1 MQVTETLSDGLK
13 RAFTVVLPAADI
25 EGRRTA
31 RLTDIGKNM
40 RLPGFR
46 PGKVPMSLIKQRY
59 GTAVIAEILEESVNE
74 ATQKLMSDRGLRPA
88 GQPKVDLTD
97 FGAPT
102 AALEKDLEFKVELEL
117 LPDIQMPDFG
127 AISLTR
133 YRADV
138 APEAVDR
145 ALGQIA
151 TRNRDLQDVA
161 EGHAAEKGE
170 VLTVDFV
177 GKIDGVEFQGGTATD
192 TTVEVSGDGF
202 IPGFTEQLEG
212 VKIGDSRTIN
222 VNFPAEY
229 GAAELAG
236 KAATFDITV
245 KAMKHP
251 VVPAIDD
258 DLAKKMGMEGLDQ
271 AKEFI
276 AQQIQREYDQLA
288 RLRIK
293 RQLLDALATQVDFAL
308 PDGMVEAEFTQI
320 WQRVE
325 ADMKEGRADDDD
337 KGKDEAT
344 LRGEYRA
351 IAERRVRLGLLL
363 ADIGRVNGLT
373 VSPEELTRAMRVEA
387 MRYPG
392 QETQVMEF
400 FRQNQQAV
408 ESLRG
413 PIFEDKVVD
422 YVLELAKVTDETVTP
437 EVLAEVPAP

>member
-1 MQVTETLSDGLK
+1 MQVTETLSTGLK
-13 RAFTVVLPAADI
+13 RGYTVVLPAADI
-25 EGRRTA
+25 EGRRAA
-31 RLTDIGKNM
+31 RLTDIGKSL

-46 PGKVPMSLIKQRY
+46 PGKVPMSLVKQRY

-74 ATQKLMSDRGLRPA
+74 ATQKLLSDRGLRPA

-138 APEAVDR
+138 APEAVER
-145 ALGQIA
+145 ALTQIA
-151 TRNRDLQDVA
+151 TRNRDLQDVT
-161 EGHAAEKGE
+161 EDRGAEKGE
-170 VLTVDFV
+170 ILTVDFI
-177 GKIDGVEFQGGTATD
+177 GKIDGEAFEGGTATD
-192 TTVEVSGDGF
+192 ATVEVAGEGF

-212 VKIGDSRTIN
+212 VKIGEVRTLN
-222 VNFPAEY
+222 VAFPAEY
-229 GAAELAG
+229 GAENLAG
-236 KAATFDITV
+236 KNATFDVTV
-245 KAMKHP
+245 KALKHP
-251 VVPAIDD
+251 VLPAIDD
-258 DLAKKMGMEGLDQ
+258 DLAKKMGLETLDQ
-271 AKEFI
+271 AKEMI

-293 RQLLDALATQVDFAL
+293 RQLLDALAKQVDFAL
-308 PDGMVEAEFTQI
+308 PDGMVDAEFNQI
-320 WQRVE
+320 WQRIE
-325 ADMKEGRADDDD
+325 ADLKEGRQDDDD
-337 KGKDEAT
+337 KGKDEDT

-392 QETQVMEF
+392 QEQQVMEF

-422 YVLELAKVTDETVTP
+422 YVLELASVTDETVTP
-437 EVLAEVPAP
+437 EALAEVPEA

>member
-13 RAFTVVLPAADI
+13 RAYTVVLPATDL
-25 EGRRTA
+25 EGRRMA
-31 RLTDIGKNM
+31 RLTDLGKQL

-46 PGKVPMSLIKQRY
+46 PGKVPMSLVKQRY
-59 GTAVIAEILEESVNE
+59 GTAVIAEVLEESVNE
-74 ATQKLMSDRGLRPA
+74 ATQKLLSDRGLRPA
-88 GQPKVDLTD
+88 GQPKVDLADIGT
-97 FGAPT
+97 PT

-117 LPDIQMPDFG
+117 LPDIQMPDFSTI
-127 AISLTR
+127 ALTR
-133 YRADV
+133 YRAD
-138 APEAVDR
+138 ASPEAVEK

-151 TRNRDLQDVA
+151 IRNRDLQDVTDDR
-161 EGHAAEKGE
+161 GAEKGE

-177 GKIDGVEFQGGTATD
+177 GRIDGEAFQGGTATD
-192 TTVEVSGDGF
+192 ATVDVAGEGF

-212 VKIGDSRTIN
+212 VKVGETRTIE
-222 VNFPAEY
+222 VTFPAEY

-236 KAATFDITV
+236 KAAVFDVTV
-245 KAMKHP
+245 KALKHP

-258 DLAKKMGMEGLDQ
+258 ALAAKIGMENLEK

-293 RQLLDALATQVDFAL
+293 RQLLDALAKQVDFAL
-308 PDGMVEAEFTQI
+308 PAGMVDAEFNQI

-325 ADMKEGRADDDD
+325 SDLKEGRQDDDD
-337 KGKDEAT
+337 KGKDETT
-344 LRGEYRA
+344 LRDEYRA

-373 VSPEELTRAMRVEA
+373 VSNEELTRAMRVEA

-392 QETQVMEF
+392 QEAQVMDF
-400 FRQNQQAV
+400 FRQNQQAI

-413 PIFEDKVVD
+413 PIFEDKVID
-422 YVLELAKVTDETVTP
+422 YVLELASVTDETVTP
-437 EVLAEVPAP
+437 EELAKMPEA

>member
-13 RAFTVVLPAADI
+13 RAYTVVLPAADI
-25 EGRRTA
+25 EGRRMA
-31 RLTDIGKNM
+31 RLTDLGKQL

-46 PGKVPMSLIKQRY
+46 PGKVPMSLVKQRY

-74 ATQKLMSDRGLRPA
+74 ATQKVLSDRGLRPA
-88 GQPKVDLTD
+88 GQPKVDLAD

-138 APEAVDR
+138 APEAVER
-145 ALGQIA
+145 ALTQIA
-151 TRNRDLQDVA
+151 TRNRDLQDVT
-161 EGHAAEKGE
+161 EDRGAEKGE
-170 VLTVDFV
+170 ILTVDFI
-177 GKIDGVEFQGGTATD
+177 GKIDGEAFEGGTATD
-192 TTVEVSGDGF
+192 ATVEVAGEGF

-212 VKIGDSRTIN
+212 VKIGEVRTLN
-222 VNFPAEY
+222 VAFPAEY
-229 GAAELAG
+229 GAENLAG
-236 KAATFDITV
+236 KNATFDVTV
-245 KAMKHP
+245 KALKHP
-251 VVPAIDD
+251 VLPAIDD
-258 DLAKKMGMEGLDQ
+258 DLAKKMGLETLDQ
-271 AKEFI
+271 AKEMI

-293 RQLLDALATQVDFAL
+293 RQLLDALAKQVDFAL
-308 PDGMVEAEFTQI
+308 PDGMVDAEFNQI
-320 WQRVE
+320 WQRIE
-325 ADMKEGRADDDD
+325 ADLKEGRQDDDD
-337 KGKDEAT
+337 KGKDEDT

-392 QETQVMEF
+392 QEQQVMEF

-422 YVLELAKVTDETVTP
+422 YVLELASVTDETVTP
-437 EVLAEVPAP
+437 EALAEVPEA

>member
-1 MQVTETLSDGLK
+1 MQVTETLSEGLK
-13 RAFTVVLPAADI
+13 RAYTVVLPAADI
-25 EGRRTA
+25 EGRRMA
-31 RLTDIGKNM
+31 RLADVGKNL

-46 PGKVPMSLIKQRY
+46 PGKVPMSLVKQRY
-59 GTAVIAEILEESVNE
+59 GTAVIAEVLEESVNE
-74 ATQKLMSDRGLRPA
+74 ATQKILSDRGLRPA

-117 LPDIQMPDFG
+117 LPDIQMPDFS

-133 YRADV
+133 YRAD
-138 APEAVDR
+138 ATPEAVDR

-151 TRNRDLQDVA
+151 TRNRDLQDVTEDRGA
-161 EGHAAEKGE
+161 ETGE
-170 VLTVDFV
+170 MLTVDFL
-177 GKIDGVEFQGGTATD
+177 GKIDGVAFDGGTATD
-192 TTVEVSGDGF
+192 ATVEVGGPGF
-202 IPGFTEQLEG
+202 IPGFTEQLAG
-212 VKIGDSRTIN
+212 VKSGEMRIIN
-222 VNFPAEY
+222 VTFPADY
-229 GAAELAG
+229 GAEALAG
-236 KAATFDITV
+236 KDATFDVTV
-245 KAMKHP
+245 KALKHP
-251 VVPAIDD
+251 VLPAIDD
-258 DLAKKMGMEGLDQ
+258 ELAKKMGMESLEQ
-271 AKEFI
+271 AKEYI
-276 AQQIQREYDQLA
+276 TQQIQREYDQLA

-308 PDGMVEAEFTQI
+308 PEGMVDGEFNQI
-320 WQRVE
+320 WQRID
-325 ADMKEGRADDDD
+325 ADLKEGRQDDDD

-344 LRGEYRA
+344 LRTEYRG

-363 ADIGRVNGLT
+363 ADIGRVNSLT

-400 FRQNQQAV
+400 FRTNQQAV

-422 YVLELAKVTDETVTP
+422 YVLELATVTDETVTP
-437 EVLAEVPAP
+437 EVLASVPEA